1 MRSSANAS
9 ALGGRVLMHPP
20 RAVRSSASG
29 PRFDAPI
36 ADACVE
42 RRRHQEPFS
51 LGPCTL
57 RISSFKVPVCVP
69 NLDEQLPLLVSHYA
83 THPVLRVPA
92 DCTRISDGSAQLR
105 VPASSSSSRSHC
117 WPSVSLLLIC
127 TSILPVSTPSSALW
141 SCHDA
146 IILLD

>member
-36 ADACVE
+36 LADACVE
-42 RRRHQEPFS
+42 RRLHKEPFS

-69 NLDEQLPLLVSHYA
+69 NLDEQLPPLVSHYA

-105 VPASSSSSRSHC
+105 VPA
-117 WPSVSLLLIC
+117 LLLVALPLLAIC
-127 TSILPVSTPSSALW
+127 FLIAYTSILPVSIPSSALW
-141 SCHDA
+141 SCRDA